1 MVYHSPETFT
11 EQAGRGIEPRLFTS
25 VFAGC
30 AAANRP
36 QNEKSEKEK
45 EKEETEIFT
54 TIQFD
59 DLTLDPPWLSPH
71 RAPPDDSTKVAHK
84 MKLSGGDSEML
95 DMPVDTLLLN
105 SWNNNNNNN
114 NNPHHHHN
122 HHHHH
127 HHHNNNNNGNHHNNG
142 NNEDDD
148 DFTNADVRHFLIGED
163 TKLTLG
169 AVDTDDETND
179 QKPTIDDL
187 DLLLTATNTTT
198 SVAAAAAS
206 LHHNNNTLAE
216 LKPLP
221 PFTGYTGH
229 LSINGISGH
238 HYHAIATAPN
248 SAARIMVETNNNSVD
263 TTNQNNVNG
272 YYSTDQVV
280 SSSTMDNTI
289 DSIKSE
295 STVLDYGLHNDCI
308 DDDFAAI
315 ISSAMADT
323 TVSGNH
329 ADGDDSRDS
338 WLDLDAWIVSHCGQ
352 NTPTTSGKTTL
363 TVQTNPAANGVAAN
377 VLCPP
382 DTLADFVTNSQFA
395 VNPAPSQVTAYTPPQ
410 QQQQQQLK
418 TQPGPPPPLHHS
430 QPRRAG
436 AGDINLAATTTAA
449 AATTTFP
456 HMPLLQSRLQNGPPK
471 QESGQD
477 IAYNMVSECPSPTS
491 STPYLAHSPPC
502 HVVSTSD
509 IGFIQ
514 VHSSTRPSP
523 ELQVS
528 FPHTTTPSKK
538 SRNRAKSK
546 VASSIVYNDGNLGKE
561 KTVHR
566 CNICNRGF
574 LNKSN
579 IKVHLRT
586 HTGEKP
592 FRCEVCGKAF
602 RQKAH
607 LIKHAQIHKRVGRD

>member
-1 MVYHSPETFT
+1 
-11 EQAGRGIEPRLFTS
+11 
-25 VFAGC
+25 
-30 AAANRP
+30 
-36 QNEKSEKEK
+36 
-45 EKEETEIFT
+45 
-54 TIQFD
+54 
-59 DLTLDPPWLSPH
+59 
-71 RAPPDDSTKVAHK
+71 
-84 MKLSGGDSEML
+84 MKLSGGGDSEML
-95 DMPVDTLLLN
+95 GMPVDTLLMNPWN
-105 SWNNNNNNN
+105 SNN
-114 NNPHHHHN
+114 
-122 HHHHH
+122 
-127 HHHNNNNNGNHHNNG
+127 
-142 NNEDDD
+142 
-148 DFTNADVRHFLIGED
+148 DFTNADVRRFLIGED

-169 AVDTDDETND
+169 AADIDDDDDDNDIVND

-187 DLLLTATNTTT
+187 DMLLTATTTSSTTT
-198 SVAAAAAS
+198 LSGPGPGGGPT
-206 LHHNNNTLAE
+206 LHHNNHNNNTLAE

-263 TTNQNNVNG
+263 TTNQNDVP
-272 YYSTDQVV
+272 YYSTDHVV

-295 STVLDYGLHNDCI
+295 SAGLEYGLHNDCI

-323 TVSGNH
+323 TVPGNH
-329 ADGDDSRDS
+329 AYDDDDTRDS
-338 WLDLDAWIVSHCGQ
+338 WLDLDAFIVSHCGQ
-352 NTPTTSGKTTL
+352 STSPTSSKTTVTL
-363 TVQTNPAANGVAAN
+363 HSNQASNGPGGGGGPTN

-382 DTLADFVTNSQFA
+382 DTLADFVTNSQFV
-395 VNPAPSQVTAYTPPQ
+395 VNPTPSQVLSAYTP
-410 QQQQQQLK
+410 QQQLK
-418 TQPGPPPPLHHS
+418 AQLGPQQQPQQQPSGPHHGQS
-430 QPRRAG
+430 RAG
-436 AGDINLAATTTAA
+436 GGGGGNDLNAAVTATVV
-449 AATTTFP
+449 ATTTFP

-471 QESGQD
+471 QEYAQD
-477 IAYNMVSECPSPTS
+477 IGHGIVSECPSPSS
-491 STPYLAHSPPC
+491 STTYPPHSPPC